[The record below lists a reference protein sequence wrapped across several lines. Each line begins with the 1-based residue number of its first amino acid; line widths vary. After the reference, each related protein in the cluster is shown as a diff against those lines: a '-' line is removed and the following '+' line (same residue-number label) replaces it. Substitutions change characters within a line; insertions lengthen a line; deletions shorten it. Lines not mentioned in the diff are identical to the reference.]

1 LKTFQSFLGDLNE
14 NKSPPNPVLSKVK
27 RGPVLSVV
35 LALAQKMLKG
45 NIRNVFGAG
54 VQGK

>member
-45 NIRNVFGAG
+45 KIRNVFGAG